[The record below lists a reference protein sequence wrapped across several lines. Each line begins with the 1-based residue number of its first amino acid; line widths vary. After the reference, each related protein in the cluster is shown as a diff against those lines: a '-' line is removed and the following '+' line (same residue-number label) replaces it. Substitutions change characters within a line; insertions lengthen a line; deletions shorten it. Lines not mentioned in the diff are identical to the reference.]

1 MADVA
6 IPNGHYMNGS
16 ANTDYEMADATQVG
30 AVRFSS
36 GLILPPP
43 EIKCEFFIYPFYVQL
58 PTQSLN
64 LKP

>member
-16 ANTDYEMADATQVG
+16 ADYEMADENPAG
-30 AVRFSS
+30 AVRFTS

-43 EIKCEFFIYPFYVQL
+43 EIKCEPFIYTLRVQL
-58 PTQSLN
+58 LTQHSN

>member
-30 AVRFSS
+30 AARFTS

-43 EIKCEFFIYPFYVQL
+43 EIKCEFFTYPFYVQL
-58 PTQSLN
+58 LTQPLN